1 MMDIKKIEE
10 GLRFLDSHL
19 AATRRFHG
27 IETEQQAP
35 EQPRRWWKFWRSN
48 PPAPTL
54 TDLYDQLY
62 HRFEARLKGLC
73 DELLPVFKIFVHND
87 GICINGRP
95 GEVGWLKIAHSR
107 RQCSSAY
114 LRDPHVLTIHFA
126 AHKIYT
132 YEEHRTSND
141 LPRVKDKME
150 LYNESDILLKLIMMW
165 PEFQSGLDGWLA
177 DLKETNRRKIGEA
190 DKALASLG
198 V

>member
-27 IETEQQAP
+27 IEDEQQAP
-35 EQPRRWWKFWRSN
+35 EQPKRWWQRRRTA
-48 PPAPTL
+48 PPTPTL

-62 HRFEARLKGLC
+62 HRFEACLIKLC
-73 DELLPVFKIFVHND
+73 DEILPVFKIFACND
-87 GICINGRP
+87 GVCINGKS

-107 RQCSSAY
+107 YGCSCGGC
-114 LRDPHVLTIHFA
+114 RPHDVLTIHFA
-126 AHKIYT
+126 AHKVYT
-132 YEEHRTSND
+132 YKVHHPSGGK
-141 LPRVKDKME
+141 LHVKDKME
-150 LYNESDILLKLIMMW
+150 LYDEPDILLKLVALW

-177 DLKETNRRKIGEA
+177 DLKETNWRKIGEA